1 MKHTNTHLIT
11 SHSSLYSLEFPMALK
26 NRSSSLRTFELKSQN
41 SGLYCFRMTSFKV
54 GAVRFRYSWSS
65 WALKLSWHIMYKAS
79 WQLAYSVV
87 KFTIFIP
94 LLLQWLVSAVSLTA
108 FSLAIRQAWFHQ
120 TLLKYNMQQRSLA
133 REQVTDIHQKSTF
146 AKKQIWWK
154 K

>member
-1 MKHTNTHLIT
+1 
-11 SHSSLYSLEFPMALK
+11 
-26 NRSSSLRTFELKSQN
+26 
-41 SGLYCFRMTSFKV
+41 
-54 GAVRFRYSWSS
+54 
-65 WALKLSWHIMYKAS
+65 MYKAS
-79 WQLAYSVV
+79 RQLAYSVV

-146 AKKQIWWK
+146 VTKKKLMKKQGNFYLPKIYFCQQKNLK
-154 K
+154 KLKFEKN